1 MIAFGVADDQEALVS
16 HLGGRAYL
24 FECEGIGRRSE
35 IVVLR
40 RGV

>member
-1 MIAFGVADDQEALVS
+1 MIAFGVADDQKALVS
-16 HLGGRAYL
+16 HLDRRAYL
-24 FECEGIGRRSE
+24 IECEGIDRRNE

>member
-1 MIAFGVADDQEALVS
+1 MIALDVAHDQEALVS
-16 HLGGRAYL
+16 HLDGRAYL
-24 FECEGIGRRSE
+24 FECEGIDRRNE